1 MHDNTPIQS
10 YHRSQQVRPRPARSY
25 RTRKTKLQKAVK
37 AIIPTLMVLGL
48 IAYVCLAHFFVEAVT
63 GPDCPSISYA
73 EPSYFMH
80 PNHEFIPVSR
90 HQEVMF
96 FEATAY
102 TLEDGNGDGLTAT
115 MVRPQVGRT
124 IAVDPAIIPYGS
136 KVIVDGHTYVAEDT
150 GGDIRG
156 NRIDIYFGEGP
167 EAYERAMEFG
177 RQWVEVQIKGGIL
190 NDVN

>member
-1 MHDNTPIQS
+1 MKNNTPIQS
-10 YHRSQQVRPRPARSY
+10 YHRSRVRPRPARSY
-25 RTRKTKLQKAVK
+25 RTRQFPRWLAGLLFIIFLILLLSLGGIAEILFGLQE
-37 AIIPTLMVLGL
+37 P
-48 IAYVCLAHFFVEAVT
+48 
-63 GPDCPSISYA
+63 GPDSPSISYA
-73 EPSYFMH
+73 EPEYYMH
-80 PNHEFIPVSR
+80 PNHEFVPVSR
-90 HQEVMF
+90 HQEVMT

-167 EAYERAMEFG
+167 EAYERAMEWG
-177 RQWVEVQIKGGIL
+177 RRPVKMIVLPREE
-190 NDVN
+190 

>member
-1 MHDNTPIQS
+1 
-10 YHRSQQVRPRPARSY
+10 
-25 RTRKTKLQKAVK
+25 
-37 AIIPTLMVLGL
+37 
-48 IAYVCLAHFFVEAVT
+48 
-63 GPDCPSISYA
+63 
-73 EPSYFMH
+73 MH

-90 HQEVMF
+90 HQEVMT

-124 IAVDPAIIPYGS
+124 IAVDPDIIPYGS

-156 NRIDIYFGEGP
+156 NRIDIYMGSGQA
-167 EAYERAMEFG
+167 AYERAMEFG
-177 RQWVEVQIKGGIL
+177 RRPVKMIVLPREEQFNGI
-190 NDVN
+190 

>member
-1 MHDNTPIQS
+1 MKNNTPIQS
-10 YHRSQQVRPRPARSY
+10 YFRSQQVRPRPARSY
-25 RTRKTKLQKAVK
+25 HTRQFPRWLAGLVFIIFLILLLGGITEILFGLQE
-37 AIIPTLMVLGL
+37 P
-48 IAYVCLAHFFVEAVT
+48 
-63 GPDCPSISYA
+63 GPDPPSIGYA
-73 EPSYFMH
+73 ETEYYMH
-80 PNHEFIPVSR
+80 PNHEFVPVSR
-90 HQEVMF
+90 HQEVMT

-124 IAVDPAIIPYGS
+124 IAVDPDIIPYGS
-136 KVIVDGHTYVAEDT
+136 EVIVDGHAYIAEDT

-156 NRIDIYFGEGP
+156 NRIDIYMGSGSDAYK
-167 EAYERAMEFG
+167 EAMQFG